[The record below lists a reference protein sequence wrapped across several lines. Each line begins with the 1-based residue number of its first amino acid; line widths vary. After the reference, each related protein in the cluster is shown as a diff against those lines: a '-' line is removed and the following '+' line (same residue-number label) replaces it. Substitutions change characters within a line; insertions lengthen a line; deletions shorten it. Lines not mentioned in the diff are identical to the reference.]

1 METGHDHSLALPNP
15 HHRLI
20 PHLDA
25 NSRLWAESC
34 WARPSL
40 DCYCMTLKR
49 LAIVG
54 LHRSATLERF
64 LVRVSL
70 VTGKIEDTLFSQML
84 SGFSGFG
91 TPQKE
96 TTEGQFTLGFPAG
109 RAHVSVFAARAMS
122 SDRSTPATDQRQPT
136 RLWFSQI
143 RLWRMFGCT
152 IVDGQNL

>member
-54 LHRSATLERF
+54 LQRSATLERF

-91 TPQKE
+91 TPKRKLQKVSSHWVS
-96 TTEGQFTLGFPAG
+96 LRAG
-109 RAHVSVFAARAMS
+109 RTSQCLLHAQWVL
-122 SDRSTPATDQRQPT
+122 TDQHLP
-136 RLWFSQI
+136 QI
-143 RLWRMFGCT
+143 SANPHGCGSLRFDFEGCL
-152 IVDGQNL
+152 VAQ

>member
-1 METGHDHSLALPNP
+1 
-15 HHRLI
+15 
-20 PHLDA
+20 
-25 NSRLWAESC
+25 
-34 WARPSL
+34 
-40 DCYCMTLKR
+40 MTLKR

-54 LHRSATLERF
+54 LQRSATLERF

-96 TTEGQFTLGFPAG
+96 TTEGQFTLGFPA
-109 RAHVSVFAARAMS
+109 HVSVFAARAMS

-143 RLWRMFGCT
+143 RL
-152 IVDGQNL
+152 